1 MSSGPSGRYLARM
14 VDEDSSQQ
22 TLEAKAKTASHEI
35 EDDEDEDEDDV
46 ASPFDHP
53 AFLPVLLWAL
63 VLWFGYDGF
72 LNPEF
77 QEGGDS
83 HEHVSFNRYGFAVLI
98 TFAIYNTVRALRER
112 RGEREAGASGPGPSA
127 GE

>member
-35 EDDEDEDEDDV
+35 EDDEDDDDV

-63 VLWFGYDGF
+63 VLWFGYDGW

-98 TFAIYNTVRALRER
+98 TFAIYNTVRALREL

>member
-1 MSSGPSGRYLARM
+1 MSSRPCGRYLAAM
-14 VDEDSSQQ
+14 VDEDSGQQ
-22 TLEAKAKTASHEI
+22 KLEDKAASASREI
-35 EDDEDEDEDDV
+35 EDDEDDDDV

-63 VLWFGYDGF
+63 VLWFGYDGW

-77 QEGGDS
+77 QEGGES
-83 HEHVSFNRYGFAVLI
+83 HEHVDFNRYGFAVLI
-98 TFAIYNTVRALRER
+98 TVAIYNTVRALREM
-112 RGEREAGASGPGPSA
+112 RGEREAGPSA